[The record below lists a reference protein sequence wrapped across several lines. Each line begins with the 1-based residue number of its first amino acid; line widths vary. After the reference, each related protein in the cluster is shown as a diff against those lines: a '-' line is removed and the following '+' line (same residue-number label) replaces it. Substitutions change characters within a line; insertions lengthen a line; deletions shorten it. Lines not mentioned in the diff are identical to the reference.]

1 MRIGFDDYFLGIC
14 NQVKL
19 RSPDITKVG
28 AVLVSMND
36 NRIISTG
43 YNGSPPNCNDN
54 IDWTNREFVH
64 SIIIHAELNCLLYA
78 NSKFEESILYIT
90 LSPCIQCI
98 KIIASAKIKKVIYID
113 EYRDIEK
120 VRELCKYFGIVIE
133 QKKVN

>member
-1 MRIGFDDYFLGIC
+1 MRIGFDDYFLSIA

-19 RSPDITKVG
+19 RSPDITQVG
-28 AVLVSMND
+28 AVLVTMND
-36 NRIISTG
+36 HRIISTG
-43 YNGSPPNCNDN
+43 YNGTPAGCNDD
-54 IDWTNREFVH
+54 IDWTNRELVH

-78 NSKFEESILYIT
+78 NSKFEESILYVT

-98 KIIASAKIKKVIYID
+98 KIIASAKIKKVIYIE

-120 VRELCKYFGIVIE
+120 VRELCKFFGIVIE